1 MYIARTEYMKNDI
14 SGFMKGKCMKTQLKK
29 GVIELL
35 VLALLTQKDQYG
47 YEIVETISRYI
58 EMSEGS
64 IYPLLKRLQKEE
76 FVDTYWKESTSGPPR
91 KYYKI
96 TEGGKRTYVEMLT
109 QWKEFSTAVNRFL
122 KGINEK
128 D

>member
-1 MYIARTEYMKNDI
+1 
-14 SGFMKGKCMKTQLKK
+14 MKGKYMKTQLKK

-96 TEGGKRTYVEMLT
+96 TECGKKTYIEMLS
-109 QWKEFSTAVNRFL
+109 QWKEFSAAVNRFL
-122 KGINEK
+122 KGVNEN

>member
-1 MYIARTEYMKNDI
+1 M
-14 SGFMKGKCMKTQLKK
+14 
-29 GVIELL
+29 
-35 VLALLTQKDQYG
+35 
-47 YEIVETISRYI
+47 ETISRYI

-96 TEGGKRTYVEMLT
+96 TEGGKRTYVEMLR

>member
-1 MYIARTEYMKNDI
+1 MKNDI

-96 TEGGKRTYVEMLT
+96 TEGGKRTYVEMLR

>member
-1 MYIARTEYMKNDI
+1 
-14 SGFMKGKCMKTQLKK
+14 MKGKYMKTQLKK

-91 KYYKI
+91 KYFLQL
-96 TEGGKRTYVEMLT
+96 LT
-109 QWKEFSTAVNRFL
+109 DF
-122 KGINEK
+122 
-128 D
+128 